1 MQGYMI
7 IRLGLIS
14 LLMHRL
20 LCFIFIVVIIVKP
33 VSQSCAVGYDGITDT
48 AALVSFG
55 YTVLT

>member
-7 IRLGLIS
+7 IRFGLRS

-20 LCFIFIVVIIVKP
+20 HFIFIIVIAENP

-48 AALVSFG
+48 GALVTSG
-55 YTVLT
+55 YLVLT